1 MRCKKTSTC
10 SLCVACRLRL
20 MCQSAVR
27 SARQLAGVS
36 PPHLDIICSVFCWS
50 RLLCSSSRLRLSR
63 SRSITSIDCC
73 WAESFSRSEALFSI
87 SSLRPRVS
95 AEATTPP
102 TCFEPWQS
110 AEDTTTHTTADTPT
124 AASSPA
130 PQSPLRPSCCRRQ
143 RGVRCCFRQCLPSC
157 YTSAVTPC
165 SGQCNCRS
173 ASSSATHVVE
183 TRTRETVSLDPRPC

>member
-87 SSLRPRVS
+87 SSLRLRVS

-130 PQSPLRPSCCRRQ
+130 PRSPLRPSCCRCQ
-143 RGVRCCFRQCLPSC
+143 RGVRCLLLRVCSDSQLWRVKLSL
-157 YTSAVTPC
+157 SA
-165 SGQCNCRS
+165 
-173 ASSSATHVVE
+173 SSATHS
-183 TRTRETVSLDPRPC
+183 RGNQDQRNRLD